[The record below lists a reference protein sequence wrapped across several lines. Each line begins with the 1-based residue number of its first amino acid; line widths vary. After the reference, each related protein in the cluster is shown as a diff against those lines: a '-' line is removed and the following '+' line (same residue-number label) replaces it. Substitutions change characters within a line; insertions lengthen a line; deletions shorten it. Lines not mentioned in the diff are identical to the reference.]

1 MSENTIALHAFLW
14 CEKVNY
20 KHMVLNVTIM
30 KSLFLKKRIIL
41 YIYHLPT
48 WRKGFEPV
56 DFQSDALKPGH
67 L

>member
-1 MSENTIALHAFLW
+1 MLSENTVALHAFL
-14 CEKVNY
+14 KINY
-20 KHMVLNVTIM
+20 KHMVLNVMIM

-48 WRKGFEPV
+48 WRKEFEPA
-56 DFQSDALKPGH
+56 DFQSDTLKPGH